1 MGKHTKKGAG
11 QPKNKIGQHKI
22 TVYVNKDYYDL
33 MRQAC
38 LNTDLS
44 LSSIVDASL
53 KCKVKTTNKTGFK
66 ELRLEINKIA
76 VAILQKPIKQ
86 N

>member
-11 QPKNKIGQHKI
+11 RPKNKISQHKI

-33 MRQAC
+33 MMVAC

-53 KCKVKTTNKTGFK
+53 KDKVKTTHKTGFK